1 MATAWASVEL
11 PPLPKANSRP
21 PPANDLAMA
30 RAQSASRAASRCT
43 VSRRSSTISAALST
57 VERRTWSSTSS
68 RLEAPE
74 YRNG

>member
-21 PPANDLAMA
+21 PPMKDRAMA
-30 RAQSASRAASRCT
+30 LAQSASRAASRRT

-68 RLEAPE
+68 RSEVPE
-74 YRNG
+74 YRKG